1 MELKD
6 WFIWNGTKCTDYG
19 MHVLS
24 QPSIISPKERV
35 SYETIPGKSGSI
47 TLLEGDC
54 IYDDINLS
62 AGCVIDDPYML
73 DNGESVSRIA
83 KICGW
88 LKGGGMVKFASRP
101 EGYYRARVAN
111 QISFD
116 KIVRGN
122 PHRSFSVEF
131 QAKPFLYLDGGD
143 AIKTFTAAGT
153 IKNEGNIYSEP
164 LIKVYGTAEGNVM
177 IGNSTMIINS
187 FTNLTYICLDCEA
200 KIAYKGSNGSA
211 SDPMTLLGTRVTGEW
226 AKIPEGTLPVSFS
239 GGITKIEITPRWRVI

>member
-47 TLLEGDC
+47 TLLEGDG

-73 DNGESVSRIA
+73 ENGESVSRIA

-88 LKGGGMVKFASRP
+88 LKGGGTVKFASRP

-111 QISFD
+111 LSRLTKLCEGILTDHSPWNF
-116 KIVRGN
+116 
-122 PHRSFSVEF
+122 
-131 QAKPFLYLDGGD
+131 KPSRFY
-143 AIKTFTAAGT
+143 IWTAAMQ
-153 IKNEGNIYSEP
+153 SRP
-164 LIKVYGTAEGNVM
+164 LPQRA
-177 IGNSTMIINS
+177 
-187 FTNLTYICLDCEA
+187 
-200 KIAYKGSNGSA
+200 
-211 SDPMTLLGTRVTGEW
+211 
-226 AKIPEGTLPVSFS
+226 
-239 GGITKIEITPRWRVI
+239 